1 MINISEHI
9 NKKYP
14 HFNLTDE
21 EVSILEQHITTC
33 FFKRND
39 LFLKEETSCEKIGVI
54 FKGTA
59 YSYKMDAN
67 GEEVIKHFF
76 YPNNQD
82 ILFNYESYLQNEKS
96 SLNIKF
102 LEESFVG
109 FFYIQDIIN
118 LYTDYPRFLHLE
130 MLLIKQ
136 QFQYALQRNKIL
148 QLGSAEEKIKL
159 LQKYKPKA
167 FELFPYSHIASY
179 LGIHR
184 NTFRRVFS
192 KQQ

>member
-9 NKKYP
+9 NQKYP

-21 EVSILEQHITTC
+21 EISILEQNITTC
-33 FFKRND
+33 LFKRNE
-39 LFLKEETSCEKIGVI
+39 LFIKEGTPCKKIGLI
-54 FKGTA
+54 LKGTA
-59 YSYKMDAN
+59 YSYNIDDN
-67 GEEVIKHFF
+67 GEEVIKDFF

-82 ILFNYESYLQNEKS
+82 ILFNYESYLQNENS
-96 SLNIKF
+96 NLNIKF
-102 LEESFVG
+102 QEESFVA
-109 FFYIQDIIN
+109 FYYIQDIIN

-130 MLLIKQ
+130 MLLVKQ
-136 QFQYALQRNKIL
+136 QFQYALQRSKTL

-159 LQKYKPKA
+159 LQNNKPKV

-184 NTFRRVFS
+184 NTFRRVFA
-192 KQQ
+192 KQ

>member
-9 NKKYP
+9 NEKYP

-21 EVSILEQHITTC
+21 EVSILEQHLTTC

-39 LFLKEETSCEKIGVI
+39 LFLKEGTPCEKIGVI

-59 YSYKMDAN
+59 YSYKMDDN
-67 GEEVIKHFF
+67 GEEVIKNFF

-82 ILFNYESYLQNEKS
+82 ILFNYESYLQNENS
-96 SLNIKF
+96 NLNIKF
-102 LEESFVG
+102 QEESFVG
-109 FFYIQDIIN
+109 FFYINDIIN

-136 QFQYALQRNKIL
+136 QFQYALQRSKIL

-192 KQQ
+192 KQ

>member
-1 MINISEHI
+1 MINISELI
-9 NKKYP
+9 KQRYP
-14 HFNLTDE
+14 HFNLTDDE
-21 EVSILEQHITTC
+21 ISILEQHITTC
-33 FFKRND
+33 YFKRND
-39 LFLKEETSCEKIGVI
+39 LFLKEGTPCEKIGVI

-59 YSYKMDAN
+59 YSYKMDDN

-82 ILFNYESYLQNEKS
+82 ILFNYESYLQNES
-96 SLNIKF
+96 SNLNIKF
-102 LEESFVG
+102 QEESFVG
-109 FFYIQDIIN
+109 FFDIQEIIN
-118 LYTDYPRFLHLE
+118 LYTEYPRFLHLE
-130 MLLIKQ
+130 MLLVKQ
-136 QFQYALQRNKIL
+136 QFQYALQRSKTL
-148 QLGSAEEKIKL
+148 QLGTAEEKIKL
-159 LQKYKPKA
+159 LQKHKPKA

>member
-9 NKKYP
+9 NNKYDY
-14 HFNLTDE
+14 FNLTAKE
-21 EVSILEQHITTC
+21 ISILEQHLTTC
-33 FFKRND
+33 VFKRND
-39 LFLKEETSCEKIGVI
+39 LFLKEGSPCKKIGLI
-54 FKGTA
+54 LKGTA
-59 YSYKMDAN
+59 YSYIIDDN

-82 ILFNYESYLQNEKS
+82 ILFNYESYLQNENS
-96 SLNIKF
+96 NLNIKF
-102 LEESFVG
+102 QEESFVS
-109 FFYIQDIIN
+109 FFYIHDIIN
-118 LYTDYPRFLHLE
+118 LYTEYPRFLHLE

-136 QFQYALQRNKIL
+136 QFQYALQRSKIL

-159 LQKYKPKA
+159 LQKFKPKA

>member
-1 MINISEHI
+1 MIKIPELI

-14 HFNLTDE
+14 HFNLTNE
-21 EVSILEQHITTC
+21 ETSILEQNMTTC

-39 LFLKEETSCEKIGVI
+39 LFLKEGTPCKKIGLI
-54 FKGTA
+54 LKGTA
-59 YSYKMDAN
+59 YSYNIDNN
-67 GEEVIKHFF
+67 GEEVIKDLF

-82 ILFNYESYLQNEKS
+82 ILFNYESYLQNENS
-96 SLNIKF
+96 NLNIKF
-102 LEESFVG
+102 QEESFVA
-109 FFYIQDIIN
+109 FYYIQDIIN

-130 MLLIKQ
+130 MLLVKQ
-136 QFQYALQRNKIL
+136 QFQYALQRSKTL

-159 LQKYKPKA
+159 LQKNKPKA

-184 NTFRRVFS
+184 NTYRRVFA
-192 KQQ
+192 KR